1 MFHLKI
7 QLKFKRIILI
17 SSQMN
22 LILTKKIGNKIKKAK
37 IMKKMIIIK
46 KMTFK
51 IMKVYKKKNQNLMKI
66 TSFLKKM
73 RF

>member
-7 QLKFKRIILI
+7 QLKFKKIILI

>member
-1 MFHLKI
+1 
-7 QLKFKRIILI
+7 
-17 SSQMN
+17 MN
-22 LILTKKIGNKIKKAK
+22 LILTKKIGNKINKAK